1 MTDKKLWI
9 VVMVLWLMAHA
20 AIPIPAQAQSHGWPT
35 RPVKVIMATAAGS
48 APDVTARIVTDRLS
62 QLWGQQVLIINRPG
76 AGGLIAMQAM
86 AAAERDNH
94 TLYFPSSSSLVV
106 LPETN
111 PNAPLDIDRDLIPIG
126 ILGESPFMIVAGL
139 HVGVNSLAELIALAK
154 GKPGEVTYAGN
165 FRGSLPNMTGEML
178 ASQADIKLTFVP
190 YPGSAA
196 SMKDMLG
203 GRISLMVEGIA
214 AFIGPLQANQVK
226 ALAVSSPAR
235 LPDRPDL
242 PTVAETLPGFQ
253 SRGWTA
259 VLAPTGTA
267 DDVVRKV
274 SADLR
279 SVLEIPEVRSRL
291 EGAATYVR
299 HMTPAET
306 GNFIRA
312 ERQAWRPVVKKFG
325 VTTQ

>member
-1 MTDKKLWI
+1 MIDKELW
-9 VVMVLWLMAHA
+9 VVGTAVWLA
-20 AIPIPAQAQSHGWPT
+20 ASAVWPTQAQAQSQGWPT

-48 APDVTARIVTDRLS
+48 APDVTARIVTDRLA
-62 QLWGQQVLIINRPG
+62 QIWGQQVLIINRPG

-86 AAAERDNH
+86 ATAERDNH

-111 PNAPLDIDRDLIPIG
+111 ANAPLDIDRDLIPIG
-126 ILGESPFMIVAGL
+126 ILGESPFMIVAGN
-139 HVGVNSLAELIALAK
+139 HVGVNTLAELIALAK

-178 ASQADIKLTFVP
+178 ASQAGIKLTFVP

-203 GRISLMVEGIA
+203 ERISLMIEGIG

-235 LPDRPDL
+235 LPDRPDV

-259 VLAPTGTA
+259 VLAPTGTP
-267 DDVVRKV
+267 DDVIRKV
-274 SADLR
+274 STDLR
-279 SVLEIPEVRSRL
+279 TVLNIPEVRSRL

-306 GNFIRA
+306 RDYIRA
-312 ERQAWRPVVKKFG
+312 ERQAWRPVVKQFG
-325 VTTQ
+325 VATQ

>member
-1 MTDKKLWI
+1 MMDKKLG
-9 VVMVLWLMAHA
+9 VVVTALWLA
-20 AIPIPAQAQSHGWPT
+20 ANAVWPTQADAQSQGWPT

-62 QLWGQQVLIINRPG
+62 QLWGQQVLILNRPG

-86 AAAERDNH
+86 ATAERDNH

-111 PNAPLDIDRDLIPIG
+111 ANAPLDIDRDLIPIG

-139 HVGVNSLAELIALAK
+139 HVGVNTLAELIALAK

-178 ASQADIKLTFVP
+178 ASQAGIKLTFVP

-203 GRISLMVEGIA
+203 ERISLMIEGIA

-226 ALAVSSPAR
+226 ALAVSSSAR

-259 VLAPTGTA
+259 VLAPTGTPE
-267 DDVVRKV
+267 DVVRKV

-279 SVLEIPEVRSRL
+279 TVLNIPEVRSRL
-291 EGAATYVR
+291 EGGATYVR

-306 GNFIRA
+306 RDFIRA
-312 ERQAWRPVVKKFG
+312 ERQAWRPVVKQFG
-325 VTTQ
+325 VATQ